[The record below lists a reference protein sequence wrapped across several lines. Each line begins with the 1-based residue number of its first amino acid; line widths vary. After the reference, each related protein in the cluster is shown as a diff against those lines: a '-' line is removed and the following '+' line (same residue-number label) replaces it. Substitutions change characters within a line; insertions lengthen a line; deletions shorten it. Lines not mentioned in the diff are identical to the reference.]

1 MYFFINYYKPYTLTF
16 ILLYSNSVAIITF
29 FWYNRTRK
37 SINQGGTHYMA
48 KCYVTGLGPKAGNNR
63 SHSLQASR
71 RTWKPN
77 LQKVRIKDEKG
88 HVIRVYV
95 STRAL
100 RTGLKNG
107 SIERA

>member
-1 MYFFINYYKPYTLTF
+1 
-16 ILLYSNSVAIITF
+16 
-29 FWYNRTRK
+29 
-37 SINQGGTHYMA
+37 MA
-48 KCYVTGLGPKAGNNR
+48 RKCYVTGLGTVAGNNR

-88 HVIRVYV
+88 RVIRVYV

-100 RTGLKNG
+100 RTGAKNG
-107 SIERA
+107 TIERA

>member
-1 MYFFINYYKPYTLTF
+1 
-16 ILLYSNSVAIITF
+16 
-29 FWYNRTRK
+29 
-37 SINQGGTHYMA
+37 MA

-100 RTGLKNG
+100 RTGLKYSFYFFIKRG
-107 SIERA
+107 LPLFL